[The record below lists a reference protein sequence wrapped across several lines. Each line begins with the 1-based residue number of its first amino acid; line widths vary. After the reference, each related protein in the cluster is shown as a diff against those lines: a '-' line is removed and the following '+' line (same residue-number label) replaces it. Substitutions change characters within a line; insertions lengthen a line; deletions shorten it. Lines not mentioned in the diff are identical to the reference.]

1 MLTFPRLFY
10 TFLIAW
16 TLTLSSAAQIT
27 QKEISLSPETTA
39 QLETGKIIVE
49 IKKARDPVHGKSV
62 DISAMMYVSATAA
75 EIWPVLTDCAR
86 APSITPGLIK
96 CEILE
101 KADDGTWD
109 IRRHTSKIGFGLPHV
124 TSEFRSELNAP
135 YNQTFTRTGG
145 DLKALDGRWNII
157 PVPHTAYTL
166 VAYQARI
173 SSKSIVPD
181 YLLRQSFKKRI
192 PIVMEA
198 LRTEIIADTET
209 VNLTPNP

>member
-1 MLTFPRLFY
+1 MLTFSRLFY
-10 TFLIAW
+10 TFLIVW
-16 TLTLSSAAQIT
+16 TLTLSSAAQTT
-27 QKEISLSPETTA
+27 QKEISLSPETTT

-62 DISAMMYVSATAA
+62 DIAAMMYISATAD

-109 IRRHTSKIGFGLPHV
+109 VRRHTSKIGFGLPRII
-124 TSEFRSELNAP
+124 SEFRSELNAP
-135 YNQTFTRTGG
+135 YSQTFTRTGG
-145 DLKALDGRWNII
+145 DLKALDGQWNIT
-157 PVPHTAYTL
+157 PVPNTALTL

-198 LRTEIIADTET
+198 LRIEILGDIKNTNFA
-209 VNLTPNP
+209 PNP